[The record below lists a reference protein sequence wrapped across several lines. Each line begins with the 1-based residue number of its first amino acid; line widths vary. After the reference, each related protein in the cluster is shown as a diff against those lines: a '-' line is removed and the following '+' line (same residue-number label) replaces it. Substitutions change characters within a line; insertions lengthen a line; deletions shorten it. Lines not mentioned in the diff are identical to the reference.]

1 MTVQVARPVVWTTR
15 PPTGTVIVAVIGEPF
30 CIDTVQAPL
39 VVTVG
44 VTPGMLELQ
53 ELYVGGEIGEDTAPA
68 GFWLPGAAG
77 TVPVEA
83 ETLQVTVTEPA
94 LRVAFPLRV
103 ALKECPAGVT
113 VVDPASGNGVAV
125 AVTEASDRAPAA
137 AIPRASAVRVRLMA
151 VLLGDRGAGWAW
163 GVGVGGAGL
172 AVGRGARRS
181 LRRSGSLW
189 SGSRRGGPRTAATRT
204 SGRRRRCRA
213 GCRSGNPPRF
223 DRTSAAVAMRVVRI
237 PARTRCGGANQP
249 VRPSTIRTAP
259 IRTDGIPATPCWS
272 MIFNGASGRTQIQAP
287 ERRVRSPPQNGLLRR
302 HRLQRCQDQ
311 DRDRDPDR
319 ASFRDRDSV
328 RDRDR
333 RRLRSIP
340 SCPC

>member
-1 MTVQVARPVVWTTR
+1 M
-15 PPTGTVIVAVIGEPF
+15 
-30 CIDTVQAPL
+30 
-39 VVTVG
+39 G
-44 VTPGMLELQ
+44 VRGSPSA
-53 ELYVGGEIGEDTAPA
+53 GGEAEPPA
-68 GFWLPGAAG
+68 VRF
-77 TVPVEA
+77 
-83 ETLQVTVTEPA
+83 
-94 LRVAFPLRV
+94 
-103 ALKECPAGVT
+103 
-113 VVDPASGNGVAV
+113 
-125 AVTEASDRAPAA
+125 
-137 AIPRASAVRVRLMA
+137 SAVRFP
-151 VLLGDRGAGWAW
+151 
-163 GVGVGGAGL
+163 
-172 AVGRGARRS
+172 ARRS
-181 LRRSGSLW
+181 AYGCHANIRPPPKMP
-189 SGSRRGGPRTAATRT
+189 SRVPIR
-204 SGRRRRCRA
+204 
-213 GCRSGNPPRF
+213 NPPRF